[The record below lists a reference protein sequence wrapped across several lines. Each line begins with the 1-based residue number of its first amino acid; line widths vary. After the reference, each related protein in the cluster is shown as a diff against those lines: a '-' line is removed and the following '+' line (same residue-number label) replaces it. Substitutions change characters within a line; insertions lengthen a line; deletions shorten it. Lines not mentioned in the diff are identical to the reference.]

1 MLFVEQKIKF
11 NKNDTE
17 SKMKIATQ
25 SLFCCQE
32 KFLTFGFYLD
42 VLYKPSEYIL
52 LHIKKHYFMDFSWLF
67 QKFSKA
73 FSVS

>member
-25 SLFCCQE
+25 
-32 KFLTFGFYLD
+32 
-42 VLYKPSEYIL
+42 V
-52 LHIKKHYFMDFSWLF
+52 YFVVRKNF
-67 QKFSKA
+67 
-73 FSVS
+73 